1 MTMRGEHHTAI
12 ARAVEELRAG
22 GLVAFPTETVYGLG
36 ADAESPSAVRRIF
49 AAKGRPPTHPLIVH
63 IADAAQLDA
72 WAAHV
77 PDAARK
83 LAAQCWPGALTM
95 VLRRSSRV
103 PDEVTGGLPTVGLRV
118 PDHPLAL
125 ALLRAFGGG
134 IAAPSANRFGAVSP
148 TTAQHVHADL
158 GDVVDVILD
167 GGPCIVGLEST
178 IVDLSRDDDPV
189 LLRAGGIDR
198 ETLCT
203 ILGRDVPL
211 AGDDAVPSPGRLPS
225 HYAPRAPVELVAADG
240 IDAAI
245 AVHAGKKV
253 GVLRQGGHGDAP
265 RWREDAERVE
275 VELGDPAA
283 VAHDLYATLRELDAR
298 GCEVI
303 IATLPRE
310 HGLGLAIA
318 DRLRKAAGPRGA

>member
-12 ARAVEELRAG
+12 AHAVAVLRAG

-36 ADAESPSAVRRIF
+36 ADAESPRAVRKIF
-49 AAKGRPPTHPLIVH
+49 AAKGRPPAHPLIVH
-63 IADAAQLDA
+63 IADAQQLDA

-77 PDAARK
+77 PDAARR
-83 LAAQCWPGALTM
+83 LAAQCWPGPLTM
-95 VLRRSSRV
+95 VLQRSSRV

-118 PDHPLAL
+118 PSHPLAL
-125 ALLRAFGGG
+125 ELLRAFGGG

-148 TTAQHVHADL
+148 TTAAHVRADL

-167 GGPCIVGLEST
+167 GGACEVGLEST

-198 ETLCT
+198 ELLAA

-211 AGDDAVPSPGRLPS
+211 AGDDALASPGRLPS
-225 HYAPRAPVELVAADG
+225 HYAPRAPVELVAPDDVA
-240 IDAAI
+240 AAI
-245 AVHAGKKV
+245 AAHAGKRI

-265 RWREDAERVE
+265 RWREEGDRVE
-275 VELGDPAA
+275 VELGDPSAA
-283 VAHDLYATLRELDAR
+283 AHDLYATLRELDAR
-298 GCEVI
+298 GCAVI
-303 IATLPRE
+303 IATLPSE

-318 DRLRKAAGPRGA
+318 DRLRKAAAPRGA